1 MLILTR
7 RQNQSIKL
15 GSEITLRILAIKGGQ
30 VRVGIDAPR
39 DVAVYREELA
49 KRIGQRAESA
59 VDRYKSA
66 PIRAG
71 LSKDSI
77 SGDDLVAS

>member
-30 VRVGIDAPR
+30 VRVGIDAPK

-49 KRIGQRAESA
+49 KRLRLEHAQK
-59 VDRYKSA
+59 V
-66 PIRAG
+66 P
-71 LSKDSI
+71 
-77 SGDDLVAS
+77 

>member
-30 VRVGIDAPR
+30 VRVGIDAPK
-39 DVAVYREELA
+39 DVAIYREELA
-49 KRIGQRAESA
+49 RRIGQEHAQK
-59 VDRYKSA
+59 V
-66 PIRAG
+66 P
-71 LSKDSI
+71 
-77 SGDDLVAS
+77 

>member
-49 KRIGQRAESA
+49 KRIRQEQK
-59 VDRYKSA
+59 V
-66 PIRAG
+66 P
-71 LSKDSI
+71 
-77 SGDDLVAS
+77 